1 MMKILVTEPEF
12 FYEDFF
18 ETLQKSGS
26 SVVKIFGSDSLVKEI
41 VDADIL
47 IIRVGTT
54 VGKELL
60 DRAKQLKLIVSATTG
75 LNHIDMEYAKE
86 KKIEI
91 FNPVGYATEST
102 AEHTFALILSLAR
115 RIPWAFQSV
124 AVGEWERHKFSGVQ
138 LSGKVLGIIGLGRIG
153 KETAKYALAF
163 GMKVLTYDP
172 YITKEIATDAG
183 SEMVSLEELLSKSDF
198 ITVNV
203 ALTPE
208 TQGMINKDIFNKMKK
223 GAMLINTSRG
233 AVINENDLVEALEY
247 GKISGA
253 ALDVFAT
260 EPLTV
265 NSSLITYSKNHT
277 NLLLTPHIGGST
289 DQSMRNAC
297 DRITAKLKEL
307 LEKSGS

>member
-1 MMKILVTEPEF
+1 MIKILVTEPEF
-12 FYEDFF
+12 FPEDFF
-18 ETLQKSGS
+18 KILQSLES
-26 SVVKIFGSDSLVKEI
+26 SVVKIFDKDSLVKEI
-41 VDADIL
+41 VDTDIL

-54 VGKELL
+54 VDKELL
-60 DRAKQLKLIVSATTG
+60 DRAKQLKLIASATTG
-75 LNHIDMEYAKE
+75 LNHIDLEYTKE
-86 KKIEI
+86 KEIEV

-102 AEHTFALILSLAR
+102 AEHTFALILTLAR
-115 RIPWAFQSV
+115 KIPWAFQSV
-124 AVGEWERHKFSGVQ
+124 IVGEWERHKFSGVQ

-153 KETAKYALAF
+153 KQTAKYALAF

-172 YITKEIATDAG
+172 YITKETAADAG
-183 SEMVSLEELLSKSDF
+183 SEMVSFEELLSKSDF

-208 TQGMINKDIFNKMKK
+208 TQDMINKNIFNKMRKS
-223 GAMLINTSRG
+223 AMLINTSRG

-253 ALDVFAT
+253 SLDVFVA
-260 EPLTV
+260 ESLPV
-265 NSSLITYSKNHT
+265 NSPLITYSKSHN

-297 DRITAKLKEL
+297 DCILAKLKEF